1 MVLNLLKASSP
12 ACFSLDLPKLSY
24 TKLYSSTFDN
34 LSLCFRY
41 QINLVLVQND
51 NANFH
56 TTSEQCFLY
65 FKSLCCKNFRFCV
78 VLIEVHFLFHS
89 C

>member
-1 MVLNLLKASSP
+1 MVLNLLKAQVP
-12 ACFSLDLPKLSY
+12 RVFLLICLS
-24 TKLYSSTFDN
+24 FDN

-41 QINLVLVQND
+41 QINLVLEND

-65 FKSLCCKNFRFCV
+65 FKSLSCKNFKFCV